1 MVIYPLLNKYK
12 KKLNNWI
19 IKKDKVLFIHGKEGT
34 GKSTLANHLLK
45 DYHIV
50 NISSE
55 YVNNRIDVIE
65 TIKLSL
71 FTKNILMMCNKN
83 SKKVLLIDDFNY
95 FIKYDKTTALKLINF
110 VKEIQLNYHIIIIS
124 SNITHKLFNICYDEF
139 YEIECICNKNIY
151 NEISINRPIKT
162 ITSKQGYTNLHS
174 INNGLINNISDK
186 DKDYSINQ
194 ALEKIIYEN
203 NNIYNLFIISSID
216 YRVIPLN
223 ILENSSKIL
232 RSKYKL
238 YDIYKSICISDM
250 LENKYLENN
259 VDIDILLLYSC
270 IIPSITIKNNRIY
283 KKVKLNY
290 NKYISH
296 SLIQIH
302 NQSLLSSFNYLELLN
317 LLYLHKLSDNTKH
330 ILTMINNS
338 EYNINI
344 LFKQI
349 KVYNYFYN
357 KNITKK
363 YITQTLKNISS

>member
-1 MVIYPLLNKYK
+1 MVIYPLSNKYK

-55 YVNNRIDVIE
+55 YINNRIDVIE

-95 FIKYDKTTALKLINF
+95 FIKYDKSTALKLIKF

-124 SNITHKLFNICYDEF
+124 SNITHKLFNICYDVF

-151 NEISINRPIKT
+151 NKIFINNHINFNN
-162 ITSKQGYTNLHS
+162 YNLHS
-174 INNGLINNISDK
+174 LNYGIIRDLTNK

-194 ALEKIIYEN
+194 ALEKIVYEN

-223 ILENSSKIL
+223 LLENSSKIL

-270 IIPSITIKNNRIY
+270 IIPSIIIKKNRIY

-302 NQSLLSSFNYLELLN
+302 NQSLLSSFDYLELLN
-317 LLYLHKLSDNTKH
+317 LLYFHKISDNTKH

-338 EYNINI
+338 EYNKNT

-363 YITQTLKNISS
+363 YITKTLKNISS